1 MTQVSANSLLIVG
14 KVIGPH
20 GLGGLL
26 RICSYSGSEDSFLD
40 ARTVFLESVSGE
52 ITEYAVISVRPHKN
66 AFLMRLEGLR
76 SRDEGEKYKGAGIL
90 ISKEAITSG
99 EDEYF
104 WHELLGLKVYLDT
117 GKYLGVVS
125 QIIPTK
131 ANDIYV
137 IKEGDKETCV
147 PAVYEVVKEIDIENE
162 KMIIS
167 AMGGLLNLNEV

>member
-1 MTQVSANSLLIVG
+1 LTQVSAGNLLLVG

-26 RICSYSGSEDSFLD
+26 RIWSYSGSEASFLN
-40 ARTVFLESVSGE
+40 AGTVFLGFVSGE
-52 ITEYAVISVRPHKN
+52 INEFSVTSVRPHKN
-66 AFLMRLEGLR
+66 AFLMKLEGLN
-76 SRDEGEKYKGAGIL
+76 SSDEVEKYRGIDIL
-90 ISKEAITSG
+90 INKEAITRE

-117 GKYLGVVS
+117 GQYLGVVS
-125 QIIPTK
+125 QIISTG

-137 IKEGDKETCV
+137 VKGADKEICI
-147 PAVYEVVKEIDIENE
+147 PAIYEVVKEIDVENE

-167 AMGGLLNLNEV
+167 AMEGLLDLNEV

>member
-1 MTQVSANSLLIVG
+1 MTQVSANSLLLVG

-52 ITEYAVISVRPHKN
+52 INEYAVISVKPHKN
-66 AFLMRLEGLR
+66 AFLMKLEGLS

-137 IKEGDKETCV
+137 VKEGDKETCV

-167 AMGGLLNLNEV
+167 AMEGLLNLNEV